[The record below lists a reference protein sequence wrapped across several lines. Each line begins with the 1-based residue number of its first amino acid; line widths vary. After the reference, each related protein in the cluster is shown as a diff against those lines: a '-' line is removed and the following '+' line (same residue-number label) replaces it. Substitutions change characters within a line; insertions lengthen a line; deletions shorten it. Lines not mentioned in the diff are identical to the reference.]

1 MAGHGSKLPRKFE
14 QALAALLSESSV
26 ARAAAKVGVSEKTLR
41 NWLKQPD
48 FVAAYRD
55 AQKDLVEAGSVVL
68 KKFNVRAATTLA
80 KNLTC
85 GKPAAEIH
93 AAKVLLEM
101 TMKLTDHLD
110 LAERVAAL
118 EQAEQARKR
127 RQRHQ

>member
-55 AQKDLVEAGSVVL
+55 AQKDLVEAGSVVSSSDTRVSQGTP
-68 KKFNVRAATTLA
+68 VR
-80 KNLTC
+80 
-85 GKPAAEIH
+85 
-93 AAKVLLEM
+93 
-101 TMKLTDHLD
+101 
-110 LAERVAAL
+110 
-118 EQAEQARKR
+118 
-127 RQRHQ
+127 